1 MFTSLD
7 RPNGEAAC
15 LSHGQLTDVHV
26 SRRSRQEFGQQPALD
41 PEHRRR
47 IEGFDE
53 LALGN
58 RACELDGI
66 TVRVSATSDVLFK
79 KSASRQRTVLDRSHG
94 ASRADGVS
102 RSERSDGLSWEAAP
116 RKRPLARQ
124 TASLRNAPPARQ
136 NTSKASEEASCSRS
150 KATGRAQQS
159 PEAQA
164 TGRRAQRSRTSSHPR
179 GRLRRPTRGRPLG
192 AGAKRLGGP
201 TI

>member
-15 LSHGQLTDVHV
+15 LSHGQLADVHV
-26 SRRSRQEFGQQPALD
+26 SRRSRQEFGQQPALN

-47 IEGFDE
+47 IEGLDE
-53 LALGN
+53 LTLGN

-102 RSERSDGLSWEAAP
+102 RSERSDSLSWEAAP
-116 RKRPLARQ
+116 CKRPLVRQ

-136 NTSKASEEASCSRS
+136 NTWKASEEASCSRS
-150 KATGRAQQS
+150 KAPKRKQQPGERS
-159 PEAQA
+159 EAAHQA
-164 TGRRAQRSRTSSHPR
+164 PR
-179 GRLRRPTRGRPLG
+179 EAGSAGRPG
-192 AGAKRLGGP
+192 VAPWGQERSDWGGP